1 MAGTI
6 IKSKS
11 KINFKWLSY
20 LLGAAVFA
28 ILFSSCATY
37 NQSNLEI
44 RKRSRL
50 EMEAPVVDMRG
61 LKTPYDI
68 AADKKRRAL
77 VKDGKSKLDLIQRTP
92 PSEALVPVH

>member
-1 MAGTI
+1 
-6 IKSKS
+6 
-11 KINFKWLSY
+11 
-20 LLGAAVFA
+20 
-28 ILFSSCATY
+28 
-37 NQSNLEI
+37 
-44 RKRSRL
+44 
-50 EMEAPVVDMRG
+50 MEAPVVDMRG